1 MCPNNRCREWHRVS
15 LNHSSTN
22 KANSFRLAT
31 FKQLSSSN
39 ARVAL
44 CDINID
50 ALSSLD
56 LGPKHHIYKLDV
68 TSPTG
73 NAETVQSIIRD
84 FGQIDHVFN
93 CAGVNPTE
101 HALTDTTD
109 EYWSK
114 IVDTNIKGTYLM
126 TRAVIPHLKRGSSI
140 VNVSSI
146 AGSRAMAGWAI
157 YNASKFG
164 VVGFSKSMAL
174 ELGPKGVRVNV
185 VAPGHIHTPTN
196 IAVKNGPEAIDKTAE
211 TSSLGRFGAAEEVA
225 GVVLFLM
232 SDAASY
238 INGAVVDV
246 DGGAK

>member
-1 MCPNNRCREWHRVS
+1 MSISYDFSDQCVLITGAAS
-15 LNHSSTN
+15 GIG
-22 KANSFRLAT
+22 LAT

-50 ALSSLD
+50 QLISLD
-56 LGPKHHIYKLDV
+56 LGPRHHAYKLDV

-73 NAETVQSIIRD
+73 TAETVESIIRD
-84 FGQIDHVFN
+84 FGQINHVFN

-114 IVDTNIKGTYLM
+114 IVDTNVKGTYLM
-126 TRAVIPHLKRGSSI
+126 TRTVIPHLKRGSSI

-185 VAPGHIHTPTN
+185 VAPGQIHTPTN
-196 IAVKNGPEAIDKTAE
+196 IAVKKGPEAIDKTAE
-211 TSSLGRFGAAEEVA
+211 TSSLGRFGTVEEVA

-232 SDAASY
+232 SEAASY

>member
-1 MCPNNRCREWHRVS
+1 MSVS
-15 LNHSSTN
+15 YDFTN
-22 KANSFRLAT
+22 QCVLITGAASGIGFAT
-31 FKQLSSSN
+31 FTKLSSSN

-44 CDINID
+44 CDVNVD
-50 ALSSLD
+50 KLKTLNLD
-56 LGPKHHIYKLDV
+56 SRHQVYQLDV
-68 TSPTG
+68 TSPAGT
-73 NAETVQSIIRD
+73 AESVGSIIQH
-84 FGQIDHVFN
+84 FGRIDHVFN

-101 HALTDTTD
+101 HALIDTTD

-114 IVDTNIKGTYLM
+114 IVDTNVKGTYLM
-126 TRAVIPHLKRGSSI
+126 TRTVIPHMKAGSSI

-174 ELGPKGVRVNV
+174 ELGPKDIRVNV
-185 VAPGHIHTPTN
+185 VAPGQIHTPTN
-196 IAVKNGPEAIDKTAE
+196 IAVKKGPDAVDKTAE
-211 TSSLGRFGAAEEVA
+211 TSSLGRFGTAEEVA

-232 SDAASY
+232 SEAASY
-238 INGAVVDV
+238 INGAVIDV